1 MRLLLEIRNKVIGKI
16 TLKSSWH
23 RIESFPS
30 PGVAPHQALQTDP
43 SSLDYPVAFNGLH
56 GVMGASGQ
64 ITARR
69 GYKGRNSSLIQPD
82 CRHHQGLHM
91 MGPAARW
98 EWSLMGSICPV
109 SERNWERRNRS
120 PVACFNS
127 WYVALPVALRAM
139 KMASQPGFTWVSLTA
154 SRSLRLTLFLT
165 TAFPTRLLTKKP
177 KRLRSSP
184 LDRKRITKKRLAAL
198 RPSR

>member
-1 MRLLLEIRNKVIGKI
+1 MEMRNKVFGKI
-16 TLKSSWH
+16 TQRIQLISSWY

-30 PGVAPHQALQTDP
+30 PGVAPGQALQTNP
-43 SSLDYPVAFNGLH
+43 SSLDYSVAFNGLH
-56 GVMGASGQ
+56 GVMGASRQ
-64 ITARR
+64 VTARR

-82 CRHHQGLHM
+82 SRQHQGLHR
-91 MGPAARW
+91 MGPAADW
-98 EWSLMGSICPV
+98 AWSFLGSICPV
-109 SERNWERRNRS
+109 LEHKWERRNRS

-154 SRSLRLTLFLT
+154 SRSLRFTLFLT
-165 TAFPTRLLTKKP
+165 TAFPTRLLTKKS

-184 LDRKRITKKRLAAL
+184 LDRKRITRKRLAAL